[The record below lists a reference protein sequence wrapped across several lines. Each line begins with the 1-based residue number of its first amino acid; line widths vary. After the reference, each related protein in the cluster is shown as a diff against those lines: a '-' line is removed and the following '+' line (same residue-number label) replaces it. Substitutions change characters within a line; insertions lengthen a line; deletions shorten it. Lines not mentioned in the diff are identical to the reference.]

1 MVPGFMNIRER
12 EHTCVKPCVHDLPY
26 PAILGPDNADTQPLM
41 PEENP
46 EEPSLSS
53 TVDVG
58 MEWEDHGKRNG
69 IAEAQLEVDKARTMY
84 FQAAKA
90 EEKAEQAEVSK
101 KQLENKAALDKACST
116 ANTESSTADPKNT
129 SLQVHNKWATRHDLK
144 LQSKPGTAHAD
155 HEQDSKND
163 PPKPESFGH
172 TAFLSPDEQC
182 PPKKRGRK
190 PKESTA
196 TGGSKGSKVDEG
208 ESSKTKTRGRSRVRK
223 SKVDKAAT
231 EENEAPPTKRPRKKS
246 TAGKD
251 AGSVKKAPKRVSL
264 PEGSPSD
271 ESPTTAKKDSPASR
285 MCEYLREARKARLA
299 RMDADET
306 PQHEESG
313 DGTKT
318 KKTRKS
324 RKAADVTPCDE
335 KPKKTRKSRKAA
347 DVTPRDE
354 KPKNTRKSRKTD
366 KPENAPTKVR
376 KTGAAKTR
384 KEKPDN
390 KPAKKTTYSAEKK
403 AELSRKSS
411 AYHVAFKHTEG
422 TEEEKRAAA
431 RKVL

>member
-1 MVPGFMNIRER
+1 
-12 EHTCVKPCVHDLPY
+12 
-26 PAILGPDNADTQPLM
+26 M

-46 EEPSLSS
+46 EEPSPSS

-223 SKVDKAAT
+223 SKVDKAAA

-347 DVTPRDE
+347 DVTPCDE

-411 AYHVAFKHTEG
+411 AYHVAFKHTDG

>member
-1 MVPGFMNIRER
+1 
-12 EHTCVKPCVHDLPY
+12 
-26 PAILGPDNADTQPLM
+26 M
-41 PEENP
+41 PEETP
-46 EEPSLSS
+46 EEPSPSS

-69 IAEAQLEVDKARTMY
+69 IAEAQKEVDEARAMY

-90 EEKAEQAEVSK
+90 EEKAEQAELSKVTK
-101 KQLENKAALDKACST
+101 KQLENKAALDKVCNT
-116 ANTESSTADPKNT
+116 TNTESSTADPKNK

-144 LQSKPGTAHAD
+144 LQNKPGTAHAD

-223 SKVDKAAT
+223 SKVDKAAA

-251 AGSVKKAPKRVSL
+251 AGSVRKAPKKVSL

-271 ESPTTAKKDSPASR
+271 ESTTTAKKDSPASR
-285 MCEYLREARKARLA
+285 MCEYLQAAKKARLA

-335 KPKKTRKSRKAA
+335 KPK
-347 DVTPRDE
+347 
-354 KPKNTRKSRKTD
+354 NTRKSRKTD
-366 KPENAPTKVR
+366 KPKNAPTKVR

-390 KPAKKTTYSAEKK
+390 RPAKKTTYSAEKK

-411 AYHVAFKHTEG
+411 AYHVAFKHAEG